1 MKIGNVSPMLA
12 PSTSATS
19 ASAMSLIGFG
29 VRSTPNEAKLAVP
42 AETMHIRP
50 L

>member
-1 MKIGNVSPMLA
+1 MKIGNVSGTFA
-12 PSTSATS
+12 PSTIAASAW
-19 ASAMSLIGFG
+19 AMSLIGFG
-29 VRSTPNEAKLAVP
+29 VRSTPKEAKFAAP